1 MEADTEELVKGMLV
15 GSVVCLAKLITQV
28 ENERVNIPGIM
39 ERLASHLG
47 RTYCVGI
54 TGAPGVGKS
63 TLTDALVA
71 VARKNGLSVGIV
83 AADPSSPLHGGAV
96 LGDRIRMEQHFVDKE
111 VFIRSMATR
120 GHYGGLPR
128 ATGHVVKLLDAFGK
142 DLVIVETVG
151 VGQTELG
158 ITEVADAIVLVLSP
172 ESGDSIQFM
181 KAGIMEVADILVVN
195 KADHGNAEGIAF
207 ELKTMLRMSPDRS
220 REETPILMTQALN
233 RIGIDEL
240 YQALEKCRQGKQCG
254 QKLRELAVKEPP
266 APDA

>member
-1 MEADTEELVKGMLV
+1 MEANTEELVKGMLG

-28 ENERVNIPGIM
+28 ENDGADVPEIM
-39 ERLASHLG
+39 KMIAPHLG
-47 RTYCVGI
+47 RAYYVGI

-71 VARKNGLSVGIV
+71 IARGKGLSVGIV

-96 LGDRIRMEQHFVDKE
+96 LGDRIRMEQHFLDKE

-120 GHYGGLPR
+120 GNYGGLPR
-128 ATGHVVKLLDAFGK
+128 STGNVVKLLDAFGK
-142 DLVIVETVG
+142 DMVIVETVG

-181 KAGIMEVADILVVN
+181 KAGIMEVADVLVVN
-195 KADHGNAEGIAF
+195 KADHGNPEGIVF
-207 ELKTMLRMSPDRS
+207 ELKTMLRMSADSS
-220 REETPILMTQALN
+220 REETAILMTQALN
-233 RIGIDEL
+233 RIGIEEL
-240 YQALEKCRQGKQCG
+240 YQALEKCRQGKKCG
-254 QKLRELAVKEPP
+254 QLLGQLANKEQP
-266 APDA
+266 AHKE